1 MNVAFFL
8 RPKFN
13 VTYIYEN
20 DSIRAG
26 LEKMKYHGYTAIPV
40 INDKNEYVGTVSEG
54 DFLWYLVDEQKEN
67 LQKAND
73 YISQMLLEEQT
84 LQIVNELYNLI
95 KPYDNGYTD
104 EDYKNAEGEECLH
117 ERGRFII
124 DYNKYIFV
132 QIDSDPH
139 RLGTYIVTF
148 HNYNN
153 GEVKNIYVNERD
165 YFEIQDILK
174 DKGFERIDLK

>member
-54 DFLWYLVDEQKEN
+54 DFLWFLVDDQKEN
-67 LQKAND
+67 LQKVD
-73 YISQMLLEEQT
+73 LKSVEDKK
-84 LQIVNELYNLI
+84 I
-95 KPYDNGYTD
+95 K
-104 EDYKNAEGEECLH
+104 
-117 ERGRFII
+117 
-124 DYNKYIFV
+124 
-132 QIDSDPH
+132 
-139 RLGTYIVTF
+139 
-148 HNYNN
+148 
-153 GEVKNIYVNERD
+153 
-165 YFEIQDILK
+165 DILK
-174 DKGFERIDLK
+174 KDRDPSIGITVSVEELLTRAMKQNFVPVVDDSGIFIGIVTRKSIIEYFVKK

>member
-67 LQKAND
+67 LQKVD
-73 YISQMLLEEQT
+73 LKSVEDRK
-84 LQIVNELYNLI
+84 I
-95 KPYDNGYTD
+95 K
-104 EDYKNAEGEECLH
+104 
-117 ERGRFII
+117 
-124 DYNKYIFV
+124 
-132 QIDSDPH
+132 
-139 RLGTYIVTF
+139 
-148 HNYNN
+148 
-153 GEVKNIYVNERD
+153 
-165 YFEIQDILK
+165 DILK
-174 DKGFERIDLK
+174 KDRDPSIGITVSVEELLTRAMKQNFVPVVDDSGIFIGIVTRKSIIEYFVKK

>member
-1 MNVAFFL
+1 MSDILSLKDFWKPNNITLDEISNHFPSGVVNDVMNYEDYLEEL
-8 RPKFN
+8 R
-13 VTYIYEN
+13 
-20 DSIRAG
+20 
-26 LEKMKYHGYTAIPV
+26 
-40 INDKNEYVGTVSEG
+40 NEG
-54 DFLWYLVDEQKEN
+54 
-67 LQKAND
+67 LQKAKIHILQEQLASD
-73 YISQMLLEEQT
+73 TSALLSDIYT
-84 LQIVNELYNLI
+84 LI

-174 DKGFERIDLK
+174 DKGFERIHLK

>member
-67 LQKAND
+67 LQKVD
-73 YISQMLLEEQT
+73 LKSVEDKK
-84 LQIVNELYNLI
+84 I
-95 KPYDNGYTD
+95 K
-104 EDYKNAEGEECLH
+104 
-117 ERGRFII
+117 
-124 DYNKYIFV
+124 
-132 QIDSDPH
+132 
-139 RLGTYIVTF
+139 
-148 HNYNN
+148 
-153 GEVKNIYVNERD
+153 
-165 YFEIQDILK
+165 DILK
-174 DKGFERIDLK
+174 KDRDPSIGITVSVEELLTRAMKQNFVPVVDDSGIFIGIVTRKSIIEYFINK

>member
-67 LQKAND
+67 LQKVD
-73 YISQMLLEEQT
+73 LRSVEDKK
-84 LQIVNELYNLI
+84 I
-95 KPYDNGYTD
+95 K
-104 EDYKNAEGEECLH
+104 
-117 ERGRFII
+117 
-124 DYNKYIFV
+124 
-132 QIDSDPH
+132 
-139 RLGTYIVTF
+139 
-148 HNYNN
+148 
-153 GEVKNIYVNERD
+153 
-165 YFEIQDILK
+165 DILK
-174 DKGFERIDLK
+174 KDRDPSIGITVSVEELLTRAMKQNFVPVVDDSGIFIGIVTRKSIIEYFVKK